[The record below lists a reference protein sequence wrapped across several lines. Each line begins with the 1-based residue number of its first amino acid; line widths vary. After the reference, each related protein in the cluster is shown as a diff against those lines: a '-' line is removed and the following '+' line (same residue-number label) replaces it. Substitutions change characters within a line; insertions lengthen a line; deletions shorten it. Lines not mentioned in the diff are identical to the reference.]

1 VFCLRGSIAVTRHL
15 LQAHPITNGDM
26 AAYGFDDVNAVRADC
41 NNGSDAL
48 VDGVHVFNGLIRL
61 SENIAKPCYNFQMRL
76 RAGKIIRGESRKTT
90 IARGQLCR
98 TDHDTLLLGVRA
110 QTRLPVS

>member
-1 VFCLRGSIAVTRHL
+1 
-15 LQAHPITNGDM
+15 M

-76 RAGKIIRGESRKTT
+76 RAGKIIMGESRKTT

-98 TDHDTLLLGVRA
+98 MDHDTLLPGQEHRPASQCPGPNVMVDDE
-110 QTRLPVS
+110 TM